1 MSGAGPEE
9 VQEEPRR
16 RGEGSGVT
24 VQQLGWSV
32 LHFMSLRWP
41 SRVARASVSLTV
53 KPMILQ
59 ASLPFFFLVQ
69 NAIEP
74 WLKGAKGTYATRRQR
89 VTG

>member
-1 MSGAGPEE
+1 M
-9 VQEEPRR
+9 QEEPRR

-24 VQQLGWSV
+24 VQQLCWSV

-59 ASLPFFFLVQ
+59 ASLPFFFFWCKTPLSLGYKVPRGPMRHVG
-69 NAIEP
+69 NE
-74 WLKGAKGTYATRRQR
+74 
-89 VTG
+89 